1 MPPTT
6 SRPPLPP
13 SLKTSK
19 TTKEPQ
25 TFHHRQIQKLHRF
38 LSPNSGGLKLNLML
52 ATLPSI
58 RGSGID
64 FEQLTS
70 KNSKMESI
78 AQVSN
83 FNMLCI

>member
-6 SRPPLPP
+6 SRPLPP
-13 SLKTSK
+13 SLKTS

-64 FEQLTS
+64 FGKLTS
-70 KNSKMESI
+70 KNSNMESI
-78 AQVSN
+78 AQVSD
-83 FNMLCI
+83 FKQYLD

>member
-1 MPPTT
+1 M
-6 SRPPLPP
+6 
-13 SLKTSK
+13 
-19 TTKEPQ
+19 TTKGPE

-64 FEQLTS
+64 FEKLEIDYEP
-70 KNSKMESI
+70 KNKVFLDFVVNFKN
-78 AQVSN
+78 QVS
-83 FNMLCI
+83 I

>member
-1 MPPTT
+1 M
-6 SRPPLPP
+6 
-13 SLKTSK
+13 
-19 TTKEPQ
+19 TTKGPE

-64 FEQLTS
+64 FGKLTS
-70 KNSKMESI
+70 KNSNMESI
-78 AQVSN
+78 AQVSDFLNSTWTRVFVFLRN
-83 FNMLCI
+83 FVIGTS